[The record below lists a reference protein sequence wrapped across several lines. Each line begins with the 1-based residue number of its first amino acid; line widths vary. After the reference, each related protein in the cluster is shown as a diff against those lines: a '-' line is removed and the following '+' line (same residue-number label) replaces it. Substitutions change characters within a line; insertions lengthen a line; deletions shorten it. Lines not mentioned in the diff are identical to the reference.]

1 MNGKDRKEKEIN
13 EKLGRAFE
21 HATPSFNPSALFTE
35 GEKKGEIL
43 MMKEG
48 RKRKN
53 NLITF
58 AASIAAALILLVGI
72 GTGIYGYES
81 YAVASTVSLD
91 VNPSVELKVNKAGKV
106 LDANALN
113 EDGQTVLGSMEE
125 KLKGVHV
132 EVAVNALV
140 GSMVKNG
147 FVSDTANSILVSV
160 NSKSEKNGAEL
171 TERLSKELNA
181 LFAGSNFEGA
191 VLTQSVTS
199 NSELKALADRYGISL
214 GKARFIYQIITQN
227 TRYTFEELVD
237 LSINELNLLRGVQLD
252 GVDVSGTASDKD
264 YVGTEVAKE
273 TALAHAG
280 ISADQISRFEIEMG
294 YEKGVMV
301 YEIEFNHDGYEYEY
315 DVNAQ
320 TGEILKSEK
329 DKDEDNENRESDSD
343 VQGTLLTKEQAM
355 AAALAHAGLS
365 KQDVEKIGGKKDK
378 DDGRTLYEIEFTAGG
393 YKYEYEVDAVT
404 GEIVKYSKEQYDD
417 GNSATDKSAG
427 TAINKAQAKA
437 IALAHA
443 GLTGK
448 DVEGFECKLDSENG
462 VKVFEL
468 EFHYG
473 AIEYEYDINA
483 ANGTIIKHEKEG
495 MRDND
500 KADVLPSEDR
510 IGREQVQNIALKH
523 AGLSY
528 ANDMEIELY
537 EENGKAVYEV
547 SFRLD
552 LVEFE
557 YVIDAK
563 SGEVLRV
570 EKEIDD

>member
-1 MNGKDRKEKEIN
+1 MNGKDQKEREIN
-13 EKLGRAFE
+13 EKLSRAFE

-53 NLITF
+53 NIVAF

-91 VNPSVELKVNKAGKV
+91 VNPSVELKINKAGKV

-181 LFAGSNFEGA
+181 LFEGSNFEGA

-199 NSELKALADRYGISL
+199 NSELKVLAEQYGISL
-214 GKARFIYQIITQN
+214 GKARFIMQIITQN

-237 LSINELNLLRGVQLD
+237 LSINELNLLRGVQLE
-252 GVDVSGTASDKD
+252 GVSTNGTASDKD
-264 YVGTEVAKE
+264 YIGAEAAGAA
-273 TALAHAG
+273 ALAHAG
-280 ISADQISRFEIEMG
+280 LSHEQISKYEIEMG

-301 YEIEFNHDGYEYEY
+301 YEIEFDHDGYEYEY
-315 DVNAQ
+315 DVDAR
-320 TGEILKSEK
+320 TGEILKNKKEK
-329 DKDEDNENRESDSD
+329 DDDKNESGSGE
-343 VQGTLLTKEQAM
+343 QGTLLSKEQAM

-365 KQDVEKIGGKKDK
+365 KQDVEQMGGKKDK

-393 YKYEYEVDAVT
+393 YKYEYEVDAAT
-404 GEIVKYSKEQYDD
+404 GAIVKYEKEQTP
-417 GNSATDKSAG
+417 SKTDKNESTENKKDKTQGNG
-427 TAINKAQAKA
+427 TPITAAKA
-437 IALAHA
+437 KELALAHA
-443 GLTGK
+443 GVSK
-448 DVEGFECKLDSENG
+448 KQAQKLSAELAHENG
-462 VKVFEL
+462 VTVYEVEFEAAG
-468 EFHYG
+468 Y
-473 AIEYEYDINA
+473 EYEYDVDA
-483 ANGTIIKHEKEG
+483 TTGAVIKHEKE
-495 MRDND
+495 
-500 KADVLPSEDR
+500 
-510 IGREQVQNIALKH
+510 
-523 AGLSY
+523 
-528 ANDMEIELY
+528 
-537 EENGKAVYEV
+537 
-547 SFRLD
+547 
-552 LVEFE
+552 
-557 YVIDAK
+557 
-563 SGEVLRV
+563 
-570 EKEIDD
+570 IDD

>member
-1 MNGKDRKEKEIN
+1 MNGKDQKEREIN
-13 EKLGRAFE
+13 EKLSRAFE

-53 NLITF
+53 NIVAF

-91 VNPSVELKVNKAGKV
+91 VNPSVELKINKAGKV

-160 NSKSEKNGAEL
+160 NSKSEKSGTEL
-171 TERLSKELNA
+171 TERLNKELNA

-199 NSELKALADRYGISL
+199 NSELKVLAEQYGISL
-214 GKARFIYQIITQN
+214 GKARFIMQIITQN

-237 LSINELNLLRGVQLD
+237 LSINELNLLRGVQLE
-252 GVDVSGTASDKD
+252 GVSTNGTASDKD
-264 YVGTEVAKE
+264 YIGAEAAGAA
-273 TALAHAG
+273 ALAHAG
-280 ISADQISRFEIEMG
+280 LSHEQISKYEIEMG

-301 YEIEFNHDGYEYEY
+301 YEIEFDHDGYEYEY
-315 DVNAQ
+315 DVDAR
-320 TGEILKSEK
+320 TGEILKNKKEK
-329 DKDEDNENRESDSD
+329 DDDKNESGSGE
-343 VQGTLLTKEQAM
+343 QGTLLSKEQAM

-365 KQDVEKIGGKKDK
+365 KQDVEQMGGKKDK

-393 YKYEYEVDAVT
+393 YKYEYEVDAAT
-404 GEIVKYSKEQYDD
+404 GAIVKYEKEQAP
-417 GNSATDKSAG
+417 SKTDKNESTENKKDKTQGNG
-427 TAINKAQAKA
+427 TPITAAKA
-437 IALAHA
+437 KEIALAHA
-443 GLTGK
+443 GVSK
-448 DVEGFECKLDSENG
+448 KQAQKLSAELAHENG
-462 VKVFEL
+462 VTVYEVEFEADG
-468 EFHYG
+468 Y
-473 AIEYEYDINA
+473 EYEYDVDA
-483 ANGTIIKHEKEG
+483 ATGAVIKHEKE
-495 MRDND
+495 
-500 KADVLPSEDR
+500 
-510 IGREQVQNIALKH
+510 
-523 AGLSY
+523 
-528 ANDMEIELY
+528 
-537 EENGKAVYEV
+537 
-547 SFRLD
+547 
-552 LVEFE
+552 
-557 YVIDAK
+557 
-563 SGEVLRV
+563 
-570 EKEIDD
+570 IDD

>member
-58 AASIAAALILLVGI
+58 VASVAAALILLVGI

-199 NSELKALADRYGISL
+199 NGELKDLAKQYGISL
-214 GKARFIYQIITQN
+214 GKARFIMQIITQN

-237 LSINELNLLRGVQLD
+237 LSINELNLLRGVQLE
-252 GVDVSGTASDKD
+252 GVNTNGTASDKD
-264 YVGTEVAKE
+264 YIGAEAAGAA
-273 TALAHAG
+273 ALAHAG
-280 ISADQISRFEIEMG
+280 LSHEQISRFEIEMG
-294 YEKGVMV
+294 YKKGVMV
-301 YEIEFNHDGYEYEY
+301 YEIEFDHDGYEYEY
-315 DVNAQ
+315 VIDAQ
-320 TGEILKSEK
+320 TGEIVKNEK
-329 DKDEDNENRESDSD
+329 DKDEDKNEGGGSDT
-343 VQGTLLTKEQAM
+343 QATLLSKEQAM

-393 YKYEYEVDAVT
+393 YKYEYEVDATT
-404 GEIVKYSKEQYDD
+404 GAIVKYEKEQAP
-417 GNSATDKSAG
+417 SKTDKNESTENQKDKTQGNG
-427 TAINKAQAKA
+427 TPITAAKA
-437 IALAHA
+437 KEIALAHA
-443 GLTGK
+443 GVSK
-448 DVEGFECKLDSENG
+448 KQAQKLSAELAHENG
-462 VKVFEL
+462 VTVYEVEFEADG
-468 EFHYG
+468 Y
-473 AIEYEYDINA
+473 EYEYDVDA
-483 ANGTIIKHEKEG
+483 ATGAVIKHEKE
-495 MRDND
+495 
-500 KADVLPSEDR
+500 
-510 IGREQVQNIALKH
+510 
-523 AGLSY
+523 
-528 ANDMEIELY
+528 
-537 EENGKAVYEV
+537 
-547 SFRLD
+547 
-552 LVEFE
+552 
-557 YVIDAK
+557 
-563 SGEVLRV
+563 
-570 EKEIDD
+570 IDD